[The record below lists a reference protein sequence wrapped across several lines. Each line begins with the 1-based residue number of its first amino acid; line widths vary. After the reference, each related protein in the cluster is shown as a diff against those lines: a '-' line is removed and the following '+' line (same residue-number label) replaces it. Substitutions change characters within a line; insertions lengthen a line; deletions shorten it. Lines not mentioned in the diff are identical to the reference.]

1 MRRKVSWLVITTVM
15 STLWK
20 VGLRLL
26 MTHHQRPKQ
35 LKVKV
40 KLK

>member
-1 MRRKVSWLVITTVM
+1 MRRKVSWLVIMTVM

-26 MTHHQRPKQ
+26 M
-35 LKVKV
+35 VKV